1 MNGLRHNTFP
11 LRCEKVGTQHAITFG
26 MRGPSLVTTVNS
38 SSTPLL
44 QTGKTGRSF
53 LAILAEA
60 SANESYGS
68 SAAGSGQ
75 GVATGENTAIGGTGT
90 QQGEQL
96 PVLEVTPA
104 NREASANA
112 IETLVPAD
120 QNKVPSKGTTTSQDE
135 GLAPN
140 RSASESS
147 TTTEVLLKA
156 EASTVASDTPPQFVA
171 ARWTRSASATTLP
184 ATEQA
189 NTATEVPLNAKPSAA
204 VSNTKA
210 QFIGSEWTRGA
221 SAVGA
226 SATQQAYTAT
236 KMPLKTKPSAVVPNT
251 QAQFASAQW
260 TANASAT
267 EPSATQQAH
276 AVTEIPINARPSA
289 VVPNTQAQF
298 ASAQWAPNASA
309 TDPAVTQQAHT
320 TNEMPLNADRSAIDP
335 NTQARF
341 VSAQGT
347 PNASATEPAVTQ
359 QAHTTNE
366 MPLNADRSAIDP
378 NIQAQFVSAQW
389 TPNAPAT
396 ALPAGQQDMANKMS
410 LDADRSAIDPNTQ
423 AQFVAAQVTRGAS
436 AAELPAN
443 QQAQTATGMPLNS
456 NPSSSAAYTQAQFV
470 AAQLTRQ
477 ASATELPATQQAR
490 MAAGAVLD
498 GSVAKGSSAE
508 VTANGTQV
516 VNGPTTVVGEMLQA
530 SVEAS
535 LRVAFPDNA
544 AVGAIG
550 ATGRSQPAKAAEL
563 KEAPGT
569 TAPKNPSLT
578 KATDAD
584 INKPASAAGGAR
596 NESSGAQ
603 NSNQSSQNM
612 NGSSDQTGS
621 ATARVAASSLPQ
633 APAQTIATSGASHEP
648 ASPVS
653 MQDGLANT
661 SRSAGQVETPGIN
674 QQDIGEG
681 VVTTAINSAKL
692 IQAMGQTEMRV
703 GLHTS
708 DFGDISIR
716 TSVSQQQMQAQ
727 ISVDHSELSQTIAA
741 HISSVQTKLGDEH
754 GIQASIQIDNRGSSQ
769 SSNSEQSSQKQQNA
783 FAGSA
788 RSADAADRTES
799 DKGINLGMLVAA
811 SDNHRLDIR
820 V

>member
-309 TDPAVTQQAHT
+309 TD
-320 TNEMPLNADRSAIDP
+320 
-335 NTQARF
+335 
-341 VSAQGT
+341 
-347 PNASATEPAVTQ
+347 PAVTQ